1 MYHICPVSMEVR
13 RHQNQWNQ
21 SFRQMWAA
29 IWVLVSEHGSSK
41 RALSVLN
48 QWVFSVAPRFSYL
61 ITHLFL
67 SQTFI
72 QLSLPL
78 GETRYHPIVSL
89 TTYRAYSIKI
99 RFNETLTSGN
109 NLKYGDSLFVN
120 KIQLSTMVL
129 WIKRYTTH
137 RQTSRYVPVCNT
149 FNSTKKKN
157 YLLLGIHER
166 KIQKVEL
173 SVILWGKDW
182 FMDYNITFPPVAFF
196 IEVISMI

>member
-1 MYHICPVSMEVR
+1 MYHICPVSIEVR

-149 FNSTKKKN
+149 FNSTKKN

-182 FMDYNITFPPVAFF
+182 FMDYNITFPPMAFF

>member
-1 MYHICPVSMEVR
+1 MYHICPVSMEIR
-13 RHQNQWNQ
+13 KHENQWNQ

-48 QWVFSVAPRFSYL
+48 HWVFSVAPRFSYL

-89 TTYRAYSIKI
+89 TTYGAYSIKI
-99 RFNETLTSGN
+99 RFSETLTSGN
-109 NLKYGDSLFVN
+109 NLKYGDSIFVN

-137 RQTSRYVPVCNT
+137 RQTSKYVPVCNT
-149 FNSTKKKN
+149 FNSTKKKKLFVTG
-157 YLLLGIHER
+157 YLWEE
-166 KIQKVEL
+166 IQKVEL

-182 FMDYNITFPPVAFF
+182 FMDYNMTFPPVSFF